1 MPASPAPAPYAPHS
15 SIALSHAHHTRSDA
29 DTIVD
34 TKAMVPK
41 TFQFHDYF
49 LPVCVLSG
57 RMRRAPVTILA
68 TRQKRIILRGAK
80 AQLLNAPAPISG
92 HDDTLRSLMSRIC

>member
-1 MPASPAPAPYAPHS
+1 MHITPG
-15 SIALSHAHHTRSDA
+15 
-29 DTIVD
+29 
-34 TKAMVPK
+34 AMLTPLLTPKVPK
-41 TFQFHDYF
+41 TFQFHDHF

-68 TRQKRIILRGAK
+68 TRQKRIILRGAE

-92 HDDTLRSLMSRIC
+92 HDGNRQK